1 MKLYFVAGE
10 RSGDLHGG
18 NLIKYLRASR
28 PDCQLRGFGGDFMQQ
43 AGMELVVHYRE
54 LAFMG
59 FGEVIRHLG
68 KIHRNLNLCKTDILS
83 FRPDAVVLIDF
94 AGFNLRVAQF
104 AKKNGISVL
113 WYIAP
118 KVWAWN
124 TGRVKKMKKWID
136 RLFVILPF
144 EREFFKRYN
153 WTVDYVGNPVL
164 DAIKNFQ
171 FDEQFGA
178 RYNLPD
184 VTVAMLPGS
193 RRQEVK
199 RMSLVFKQVARQF
212 PDVVFIIPMVNNL
225 KMEYYHE
232 LRAEPNIR
240 VLSAPAYD
248 ILKNA
253 RAAIVTSG
261 TATLETA
268 LLRIPQVVVY
278 RTSSFSYFIG
288 RALIKVPFISLVNLI
303 AGRKVVEELIQ
314 QDADVKKISEVLRE
328 LLHNEALRK
337 EVLKG
342 YEEIYRLLDTGS
354 ASARTAELIINFFE
368 ERGMLNAQNT

>member
-1 MKLYFVAGE
+1 RM
-10 RSGDLHGG
+10 
-18 NLIKYLRASR
+18 
-28 PDCQLRGFGGDFMQQ
+28 
-43 AGMELVVHYRE
+43 
-54 LAFMG
+54 
-59 FGEVIRHLG
+59 
-68 KIHRNLNLCKTDILS
+68 
-83 FRPDAVVLIDF
+83 
-94 AGFNLRVAQF
+94 
-104 AKKNGISVL
+104 
-113 WYIAP
+113 AP
-118 KVWAWN
+118 
-124 TGRVKKMKKWID
+124 
-136 RLFVILPF
+136 
-144 EREFFKRYN
+144 
-153 WTVDYVGNPVL
+153 
-164 DAIKNFQ
+164 
-171 FDEQFGA
+171 
-178 RYNLPD
+178 
-184 VTVAMLPGS
+184 
-193 RRQEVK
+193 
-199 RMSLVFKQVARQF
+199 VFKQVARQF
-212 PDVVFIIPMVNNL
+212 PDIVFIIPLVNNL
-225 KMEYYHE
+225 KMEDYHE

-278 RTSSFSYFIG
+278 KTSSFSYFIG

>member
-1 MKLYFVAGE
+1 MKLYFIAGE

-18 NLIKYLRASR
+18 NLIKYLRAYR